1 MLKKITYV
9 NLLLISQGD
18 FDEVESKEGEELLPK
33 WAELQA
39 REMRILTTMPPRNF
53 LEDMARMTDRGE
65 LWHFPI
71 DNEQV
76 KIYSPFPKPKMIFW
90 RTGGGTQ
97 CLRLQQ
103 NGVSL

>member
-1 MLKKITYV
+1 MLT
-9 NLLLISQGD
+9 QGD
-18 FDEVESKEGEELLPK
+18 FDEVEGKEVEELLPK

-76 KIYSPFPKPKMIFW
+76 KITAVYSPLP
-90 RTGGGTQ
+90 
-97 CLRLQQ
+97 
-103 NGVSL
+103 

>member
-76 KIYSPFPKPKMIFW
+76 KITADVYSLLP
-90 RTGGGTQ
+90 
-97 CLRLQQ
+97 
-103 NGVSL
+103 